1 MTGFNRDGKYP
12 LTHEARWCEAAA
24 TLAPRAIQPF
34 NLPPLK
40 ASAWQAGSSILQPF
54 FIIHPSNNG
63 LD

>member
-1 MTGFNRDGKYP
+1 MANIRLPMKPDGVKRP
-12 LTHEARWCEAAA
+12 QHWL
-24 TLAPRAIQPF
+24 RAIQPF